1 MTTVAPFEVGE
12 WHGVELEQVPT
23 KVLVWVVETY
33 GPLKQG
39 RWFVKNKT
47 LFFRDP
53 ADHAMFL
60 WRWI

>member
-1 MTTVAPFEVGE
+1 MTTVASFEVGE

-47 LFFRDP
+47 LYFRDP